1 MHPEAQNESPIPYS
15 VIRRYHAMKNFVFH
29 NPTKI
34 IFGKDTIPSIG
45 SETSALGKNALM
57 VYGRGSIVKNGIYDQ
72 VTKSLH
78 DAGVT
83 VIEHGGVRSNPVLN
97 HVRQGIALAK
107 EHKVDVIVAVGGG
120 SVIDSA
126 KAIAAGALVEH
137 DVWKFF
143 MGKKSIREALPLT
156 SVLTLAA
163 SGSEMNSGMVV
174 TNEETKHKFGFG
186 NKLLHPRVS
195 ILDPTATFSVSPEY
209 TAYGAVDAIAH
220 VLEYYFTTREPYTPV
235 QDHFM
240 EGLVVSCMDSCD
252 RVLQNLEDYDARADL
267 MWAATLALNGL
278 TGAGL
283 GKVGF
288 PMHMIEHSLSA
299 LYNVAHGAGLSVV
312 IPGWMVYQAQQT
324 TGKFAQFAERI
335 FGIYSGSTE
344 EKAAAG
350 IQALRSWFEK
360 VKSPTSLTGLH
371 ISEEDI
377 PMIAENAVALAK
389 VWGMKEYTSEKIEE
403 VLKLCV

>member
-1 MHPEAQNESPIPYS
+1 
-15 VIRRYHAMKNFVFH
+15 MKNFVFH

-34 IFGKDTIPSIG
+34 IFGKNTIPSIG
-45 SETSALGKNALM
+45 SETAALGKKALM
-57 VYGRGSIVKNGIYDQ
+57 IFGRGSIMKNGIYGL
-72 VTKSLH
+72 VTKSLQ
-78 DAGVT
+78 DAGLT
-83 VIEHGGVRSNPVLN
+83 VIEHGGVRSNPVLS
-97 HVRQGIALAK
+97 HVQQGIALAK
-107 EHKVDVIVAVGGG
+107 EHKIDVIVAVGGG

-143 MGKKSIREALPLT
+143 IGKKSIKEALPLT

-174 TNEETKHKFGFG
+174 TNEQTNQKFGFG

-195 ILDPTATFSVSPEY
+195 ILDPTATFSVPPDY

-235 QDHFM
+235 QDYFM
-240 EGLVVSCMDSCD
+240 EGLVISCMDSCD
-252 RVLQNLEDYDARADL
+252 RVLQNLNDYDARADL

-324 TGKFAQFAERI
+324 PEKFAQFAERV
-335 FGIYSGSTE
+335 FGISSGSTE
-344 EKAAAG
+344 EKSTAG

-360 VKSPTSLTGLH
+360 AKSPTSLTSLR
-371 ISEEDI
+371 ISKRDI
-377 PMIAENAVALAK
+377 PVIAENAVALAK
-389 VWGMKEYTSEKIEE
+389 VWGMREYTAKKIEE
-403 VLKLCV
+403 ILTLCV